1 MRSRNG
7 RISPFMSSLHEMG
20 YKTPFPGC
28 KNRYFLD
35 FRLNYL
41 NIRIFTFFC
50 MSNGLPMD
58 LKARNFF
65 GIRKMSWNDG
75 KIECKKMQSRVLN
88 LILSQRHED
97 LHADRIVQNVAEN
110 RKTIWTLAFY
120 KL

>member
-1 MRSRNG
+1 
-7 RISPFMSSLHEMG
+7 
-20 YKTPFPGC
+20 
-28 KNRYFLD
+28 
-35 FRLNYL
+35 
-41 NIRIFTFFC
+41 
-50 MSNGLPMD
+50 MD

-65 GIRKMSWNDG
+65 GIRKISWNDA

-110 RKTIWTLAFY
+110 RKTIVTLAFY